1 MNTKQLMVLAALFVL
16 LIVLV
21 MVFFL
26 GVRDDKRS
34 YDPVETVS
42 DSQPLLIETFE
53 TKKIVLFFLS
63 EQDALLH
70 PEERELTFDNVVVHQ
85 AKLAIEELIKGS
97 QQGRISP
104 LPVETELREIFI
116 TAQGIAYVDFSKE
129 LHDNHPSGST
139 AEICTI
145 FAIVNSLTYNFK
157 TIKRVYI
164 LINGGEQET
173 LQGHIDL
180 KQSLLPRYDLIS
192 N

>member
-16 LIVLV
+16 LVVLV
-21 MVFFL
+21 MVFFW
-26 GVRDDKRS
+26 GGRDDKRS
-34 YDPVETVS
+34 YTPVDTVS
-42 DSQPLLIETFE
+42 DTPPLLTEALE

-63 EQDALLH
+63 EQDDLLH
-70 PEERELTFDNVVVHQ
+70 PEERELIFDTVVVNQ
-85 AKLAIEELIKGS
+85 AKLVIEELIKGS
-97 QQGRISP
+97 LQEKISP
-104 LPVETELREIFI
+104 LPAETKLREIFI
-116 TAQGIAYVDFSKE
+116 TSKGIAYVDFSKE

-145 FAIVNSLTYNFK
+145 FAVVNSLTYNFK

-164 LINGGEQET
+164 LIDGGEQET

-180 KQSLLPRYDLIS
+180 KHSFLPRYDLIA